1 MNHELTGTLPRE
13 VVRTRSLIG
22 AWAAV
27 SVLQYFLAEAIVIS
41 AWAAP
46 QPYSRRYNLI
56 SDLGAV
62 ECGIYRGREVC
73 SPLHGVMNASFLL
86 QGSAMIIGAALVS
99 TVVLGVA
106 ARRDLPATVIHPRV
120 LLFTRLLIAASGA
133 GTILIG
139 LFPEDVNEA
148 LHYTGAVLFFTA
160 GGIALVIIG
169 WSWRRLHWTS
179 WLIFSAGALSL
190 ASTIAFGV
198 VTLLFGLSNGPDLG
212 TLERAMAYP
221 ITIGLAIVGGRIA
234 VGVHRARAT
243 ARAEVRL
250 AATAPS
256 VEPPRIR

>member
-1 MNHELTGTLPRE
+1 MNYALTEALPRE

-41 AWAAP
+41 AWAGP
-46 QPYSRRYNLI
+46 QPYSRRSNLI
-56 SDLGAV
+56 SDLGAL

-106 ARRDLPATVIHPRV
+106 ARRDLPVARIHPR
-120 LLFTRLLIAASGA
+120 LLLLTRWLIALSGA
-133 GTILIG
+133 GTILVG
-139 LFPEDVNEA
+139 AFPEDVNEA
-148 LHYTGAVLFFTA
+148 LHYTGALLFFVA
-160 GGIALVIIG
+160 GGVALIIIG

-179 WLIFSAGALSL
+179 WLIFSAGAISL
-190 ASTIAFGV
+190 TSTVAFGAI
-198 VTLLFGLSNGPDLG
+198 TLLLGISNGPDLG

-234 VGVHRARAT
+234 VGVHRARVT
-243 ARAEVRL
+243 ARAEARL

-256 VEPPRIR
+256 V

>member
-1 MNHELTGTLPRE
+1 MNHAMTETLPRE

-41 AWAAP
+41 AWAGP
-46 QPYSRRYNLI
+46 QPYSRRSNLI
-56 SDLGAV
+56 SDLGAL

-106 ARRDLPATVIHPRV
+106 ARRDLPQRRIHPRV
-120 LLFTRLLIAASGA
+120 LLLTRWLIALAGA
-133 GTILIG
+133 GTILVG
-139 LFPEDVNEA
+139 LVPEDVNEP
-148 LHYTGAVLFFTA
+148 LHYTGALLFFIP

-169 WSWRRLHWTS
+169 LSWRRLHWSS
-179 WLIFSAGALSL
+179 WLILSAGALSL

-198 VTLLFGLSNGPDLG
+198 VTLLVGIANGPDLG

-234 VGVHRARAT
+234 SGVHRARVT
-243 ARAEVRL
+243 ARAEARL

-256 VEPPRIR
+256 V

>member
-1 MNHELTGTLPRE
+1 MNYALTETLPRE

-41 AWAAP
+41 AWAGP
-46 QPYSRRYNLI
+46 QPYSRRSNLI
-56 SDLGAV
+56 SDLGAL
-62 ECGIYRGREVC
+62 ECGIYRGRDVC

-106 ARRDLPATVIHPRV
+106 ARRDLPATRIHPRM
-120 LLFTRLLIAASGA
+120 LLLTRWLIALAGA
-133 GTILIG
+133 GTILVG
-139 LFPEDVNEA
+139 AFPEDVNEA
-148 LHYTGAVLFFTA
+148 LHYTGALLFFIP

-169 WSWRRLHWTS
+169 WSWRRFHWTS
-179 WLIFSAGALSL
+179 WLIFSAGTISL
-190 ASTIAFGV
+190 LSTIAFGV
-198 VTLLFGLSNGPDLG
+198 VTLLLGIANGPDLG

-234 VGVHRARAT
+234 QGVHRARVT
-243 ARAEVRL
+243 ARAEARL
-250 AATAPS
+250 AAMAPS
-256 VEPPRIR
+256 V